1 MFMPSI
7 FGDNLFDDD
16 WMDFSFPRFD
26 KMFESAPAVHGMKTD
41 VKENEKDYEVAI
53 ELPGFDKNNI
63 HAELKDGYLTVTA
76 SRDSNN
82 DEKDDKGNYIRRE
95 RYTGKMSRSFY
106 VGDDVTDEDIK
117 ARYADG
123 ILTLIVPKKEAP
135 AVETGK
141 TIAIEG

>member
-1 MFMPSI
+1 M
-7 FGDNLFDDD
+7 
-16 WMDFSFPRFD
+16 
-26 KMFESAPAVHGMKTD
+26 
-41 VKENEKDYEVAI
+41 
-53 ELPGFDKNNI
+53 
-63 HAELKDGYLTVTA
+63 TA

-106 VGDDVTDEDIK
+106 VGDEVTDEDIK